1 MVSKR
6 LSVTLLNGRSHI
18 LLLPEDLDPMEAA
31 SSLCG
36 LGSVDEVSWPGEAVW
51 LPYDEGTGW
60 LRRDA
65 IAEVAVVDWAE
76 TPTELYG

>member
-18 LLLPEDLDPMEAA
+18 LRLPDDVDPMRAA

-36 LGSVDEVSWPGEAVW
+36 LGSTDDVGWPGEAIW